1 MKQETLLYQLKRLGR
16 NIDEFMLELLS
27 SVLDKEDR
35 FCKMVKR
42 IAQSFLSVFIS
53 KKKNICPAKRRNRNG
68 SVGNCAACL
77 K

>member
-1 MKQETLLYQLKRLGR
+1 MKHETLLYQLKRLGR

-42 IAQSFLSVFIS
+42 IAQSLLSVFIS
-53 KKKNICPAKRRNRNG
+53 KKNNI
-68 SVGNCAACL
+68 
-77 K
+77 

>member
-1 MKQETLLYQLKRLGR
+1 MKHETLLYQLKRLER

-42 IAQSFLSVFIS
+42 IAQSLLSVFIS
-53 KKKNICPAKRRNRNG
+53 KKNNI
-68 SVGNCAACL
+68 
-77 K
+77 